1 MTIWLTLKAKK
12 VSFLYCTKRLT
23 HHNPSNTTL
32 ELFREAI
39 MTRNTECQN
48 NLPPSFQIENSA
60 PRTLI
65 IGDIDRWATAG
76 PTTLDFEGYAFCSHL
91 ELSNDLLRDFA
102 LEMILSPLF
111 GDAFD
116 VLDITVIL
124 RRLGYRGRYRPISPV
139 VLNSGVIVT
148 EVAAAVP
155 AIYFDL
161 FEIPSEAP

>member
-1 MTIWLTLKAKK
+1 MTTWLTLKAKK

-39 MTRNTECQN
+39 MTRN
-48 NLPPSFQIENSA
+48 IENSA